1 MLLAAVINM
10 PAMAGER
17 AGMVKSSKGQVTI
30 ERGKQQLIGVVG
42 TPVEVSDKLRTGDD
56 SAVGVTLNDATLLSA
71 GPNSV
76 LVIDKFS
83 FDSKTQG
90 GAMSIAI
97 RKGTLSVASGK
108 IAKQTPDSVD
118 FHTPTS
124 VLGVRGTEFVIEV
137 AGGSDE

>member
-90 GAMSIAI
+90 GTMSIGI

>member
-90 GAMSIAI
+90 GTMSISI